1 MNPFPAIDVF
11 NQIWTK
17 SLTKIPICSQCFF
30 YPTYPLISVA
40 QNKVSFLF
48 VIIYTTTYNSGHK
61 SFVKIMKKADAS
73 WQNAGGE
80 RVL

>member
-11 NQIWTK
+11 NRIWTK

-30 YPTYPLISVA
+30 YPPISVA

-61 SFVKIMKKADAS
+61 CFVKIMPKS
-73 WQNAGGE
+73 
-80 RVL
+80 